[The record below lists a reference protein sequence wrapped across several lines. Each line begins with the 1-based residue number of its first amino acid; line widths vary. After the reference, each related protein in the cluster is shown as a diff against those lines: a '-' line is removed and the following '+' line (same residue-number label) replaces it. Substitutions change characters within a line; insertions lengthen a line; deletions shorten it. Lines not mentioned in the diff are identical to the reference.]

1 MRKYSLMNLKQ
12 KRLQQFS
19 LSALILAAFF
29 ALFSLFHSAAYAV
42 MPASHMHSSTAQ
54 HPETATACIQQCIGL
69 NQNDQQ
75 LQKQEDENKDPAIE
89 PFVLLL
95 AAATIGYYLL
105 LPKLSEFLRRAYKIP
120 IYKQVSCYR
129 I

>member
-1 MRKYSLMNLKQ
+1 MNLKQ
-12 KRLQQFS
+12 KALRRFS
-19 LSALILAAFF
+19 FGALILAAFF

-42 MPASHMHSSTAQ
+42 MPTSHMHSNSPQ

-75 LQKQEDENKDPAIE
+75 LQKQENENKDPAIQ

-95 AAATIGYYLL
+95 AATTIGYFLL
-105 LPKLSEFLRRAYKIP
+105 LPKLSEFLRKAYKIP